1 MQPRDP
7 VSFPATI
14 PTIETDR
21 LTLRALTPDDRAAV
35 FALFADPRVAVP
47 THVAPFAGVEQAD
60 ELIASFGR
68 RFAAKGGIRWGL
80 TLRGDD
86 AIIGTAGFPGVDAE
100 AYRARIGYNLAHA
113 HWGRGLATEAVR
125 ALAGSASRGSISSG
139 SRPRPTST
147 TRARCA
153 CWRRSASPRKA
164 SCATMCTGVRWA
176 PSPTRACTRSC
187 AVNTLGEH
195 RDRLSLRHR
204 RVSQQG
210 HAGIAAPAPKITAM
224 A

>member
-7 VSFPATI
+7 VRFPATI

-21 LTLRALTPDDRAAV
+21 LTLRAITPDDRAAV

-125 ALAGSASRGSISSG
+125 ALVGLGFARLHLQRIEATTDLDNTGSMRVLAKVGFTEEGILRDYVYWREVGAFYDARMYSLLRREYAG
-139 SRPRPTST
+139 
-147 TRARCA
+147 
-153 CWRRSASPRKA
+153 
-164 SCATMCTGVRWA
+164 
-176 PSPTRACTRSC
+176 
-187 AVNTLGEH
+187 
-195 RDRLSLRHR
+195 
-204 RVSQQG
+204 
-210 HAGIAAPAPKITAM
+210 
-224 A
+224 